1 MARRRLGPAWW
12 AAVAVAVA
20 ACSSGAGD
28 RQAAPA
34 TTTTTAAGTVP
45 TTGSTTSTTAPS
57 EADYRLE
64 LRGFGPVRVGMTV
77 DEASA
82 ALGRRLTPVISPPDE
97 DCAMYAPASGFDGI
111 AFLVARGVVAR
122 TDVTAGP
129 TRTPEGLALGQT
141 EAEAQRRYGD
151 RLATGDHDY
160 LVGGRYLTL
169 IPEAPG
175 DEGYRLV
182 AETDGRR
189 VTALRAGRLPEVEY
203 SDGCL

>member
-1 MARRRLGPAWW
+1 PTATITE
-12 AAVAVAVA
+12 
-20 ACSSGAGD
+20 
-28 RQAAPA
+28 A
-34 TTTTTAAGTVP
+34 TTAP

-182 AETDGRR
+182 AETDGRT